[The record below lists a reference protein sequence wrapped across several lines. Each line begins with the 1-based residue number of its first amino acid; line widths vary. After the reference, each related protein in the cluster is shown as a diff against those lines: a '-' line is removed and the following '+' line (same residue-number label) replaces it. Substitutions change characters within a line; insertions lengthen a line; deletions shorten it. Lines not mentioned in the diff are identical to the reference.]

1 MLGRD
6 FHVTVVTGH
15 NAAFQ
20 YSYMVLFDMWNGQ
33 PSILGVGFRFVV
45 KDTLCVHVC
54 TVTHL
59 NTSTVR
65 FIRTVVHS
73 KLTRLIVRLLNAY
86 LNYSH

>member
-54 TVTHL
+54 TV
-59 NTSTVR
+59 
-65 FIRTVVHS
+65 HS

-86 LNYSH
+86 WNYSH